1 MTDYKPHELLT
12 INLRRLTEESHTPLT
27 VIADRAGIDRRELF
41 AVLAG
46 EIQADIEWLYKLA
59 DGLGVR
65 ASELLREPPDDN
77 E

>member
-1 MTDYKPHELLT
+1 MSVSRERAAELLT
-12 INLRRLTEESHTPLT
+12 HNLRRLTAASHTPLT

-46 EIQADIEWLYKLA
+46 EQDVDLDWLYQLA
-59 DGLGVR
+59 DGLGVP
-65 ASELLREPPDDN
+65 ASELLREPD